1 MLPKLGIIAGGGPLP
16 QRLLDHCRETGREVF
31 AVALKGHVEQRLM
44 AQDNV
49 VAIRPGAAGQILSA
63 LKQAGAKE
71 LVVVGAV
78 KRPSMLT
85 VLPDWGGIKFLCR
98 VGWRAFRGD
107 DQLLKA
113 IAEEIER
120 SGFKVIG
127 IHEVLPK
134 LLAPAGGIGSIEPE
148 ADRATDIEL
157 GIQAAKKLG
166 SKDLGQA
173 VVVADGKV
181 IAEEGKQGTNALLS
195 EVSYS
200 SRSKPILV
208 KMCKPQQ
215 DRRLD
220 MPTVGEKTVKIAAE
234 KGFAGIVVEAGKTL
248 MVDRDAAVK
257 QADAAGL
264 FILGADVDD
273 I

>member
-127 IHEVLPK
+127 IHEVLPE
-134 LLAPAGGIGSIEPE
+134 LLAPAGVLAVLNQRQTAPRISS
-148 ADRATDIEL
+148 L
-157 GIQAAKKLG
+157 GFRPQKNLDQK
-166 SKDLGQA
+166 
-173 VVVADGKV
+173 
-181 IAEEGKQGTNALLS
+181 TW
-195 EVSYS
+195 
-200 SRSKPILV
+200 V
-208 KMCKPQQ
+208 KRWSLPMA
-215 DRRLD
+215 R
-220 MPTVGEKTVKIAAE
+220 
-234 KGFAGIVVEAGKTL
+234 
-248 MVDRDAAVK
+248 
-257 QADAAGL
+257 
-264 FILGADVDD
+264 
-273 I
+273 